1 MKIELLPGEEMINHW
16 TILFQPE
23 NQKFNGKITVT
34 DQRVIYEIQYD
45 VSSLS
50 KIYANSRMLT
60 KGDIGVIEINKND
73 IYDVSV
79 EKSFFAKKCHVK
91 TTDGNVYT
99 FNYGML
105 NIDPVAEA
113 IRKK

>member
-1 MKIELLPGEEMINHW
+1 MKIELQTNEEVINNW
-16 TILFQPE
+16 TVLFQPE
-23 NQKFNGKITVT
+23 GQKFNGKITVT
-34 DQRVIYEIQYD
+34 NQRVIYEIQYD

-50 KIYANSRMLT
+50 KIYSNSRMLT
-60 KGDIGVIEINKND
+60 KGDIGVIEINKSD
-73 IYDVSV
+73 IYDVTV

-91 TTDGNVYT
+91 TTDGSVYT